1 MITNITTTTMPKATY
16 GSRITAKSCNL
27 ISAFSASLSIGKR
40 MLPAA
45 SLLSESRLGNTT
57 IEATAMP
64 ASEPM
69 GLKACERFKRRV
81 AFSLEPSERMKGLAV
96 VSRKAKPKVKI

>member
-27 ISAFSASLSIGKR
+27 ISAFSASLSIGNR

-45 SLLSESRLGNTT
+45 SLLSDSKLGST
-57 IEATAMP
+57 IMLATAMP
-64 ASEPM
+64 ANEPM
-69 GLKACERFKRRV
+69 GLKACERLSRRV
-81 AFSLEPSERMKGLAV
+81 AFSFGPRERMKGLAV
-96 VSRKAKPKVKI
+96 VSRKAKPKVRI